1 MTDLFREVEEDLR
14 REHFNKLWQKYG
26 VYVLGLALAIVI
38 LAGGIAG
45 WRAWTHSARV
55 EASARFQEL
64 LAEAE
69 KAETPQAAAAA
80 FAEFAADT
88 TNGYE
93 VLARFHQVDRHLAA
107 GETDQARA
115 AFEAVA
121 NDGAAPDIL
130 RGMATIKAGLLLVDN
145 LSHDDMKARMASV
158 MKDGS
163 PWRPHALE
171 LLALSAMR
179 EGAWSEANANAAA
192 IIANPLSPAGLRDRA
207 YVIQALAAPHL
218 PRSVTEPAAPAA
230 ADAEE
235 DATPVQTEEQDAAQE
250 DAPEVPAETE

>member
-1 MTDLFREVEEDLR
+1 VTDLFREVEEDLR

-26 VYVLGLALAIVI
+26 VYLIGLALAIVL

-45 WRAWTHSARV
+45 WRAWTQSARV
-55 EASARFQEL
+55 EASARFEEL
-64 LAEAE
+64 VAEAE
-69 KAETPQAAAAA
+69 KAETPEAAAAA
-80 FAEFAADT
+80 FAEFASDT

-93 VLARFHQVDRHLAA
+93 VLARLHQADRHLAA
-107 GETDQARA
+107 GEADQARA

-130 RGMATIKAGLLLVDN
+130 RGMATVKAGLMLVDT

-158 MKDGS
+158 MRDGS

-179 EGAWSEANANAAA
+179 EGAWSDANANAAA

-207 YVIQALAAPHL
+207 HVIQALAAPHL
-218 PRSVTEPAAPAA
+218 PRSVTEPASPA

-235 DATPVQTEEQDAAQE
+235 DVAPAQAEDQDAAQE

>member
-93 VLARFHQVDRHLAA
+93 VLARFHQADRHLAA

-130 RGMATIKAGLLLVDN
+130 RGMATVKAGLLLVDT
-145 LSHDDMKARMASV
+145 LSHDDMKARMAPV

-179 EGAWSEANANAAA
+179 DGAWSDANANAAA

-207 YVIQALAAPHL
+207 HVIQALAAPHL
-218 PRSVTEPAAPAA
+218 PRNMTEPARPAA
-230 ADAEE
+230 NAEE
-235 DATPVQTEEQDAAQE
+235 DATPVQTEAAQE
-250 DAPEVPAETE
+250 DAPEVPVETE

>member
-55 EASARFQEL
+55 EASARFEEL

-93 VLARFHQVDRHLAA
+93 VLARFHQADRHLAA
-107 GETDQARA
+107 GEADQARA

-130 RGMATIKAGLLLVDN
+130 RGMATVKAGLLLVDT
-145 LSHDDMKARMASV
+145 LSHDDMKARMAPV

-179 EGAWSEANANAAA
+179 DGAWSDANGNAAA

-207 YVIQALAAPHL
+207 HVIQALAAPHL
-218 PRSVTEPAAPAA
+218 PRSVTEPARPAA
-230 ADAEE
+230 NAEE
-235 DATPVQTEEQDAAQE
+235 DATPVQTEAAQE
-250 DAPEVPAETE
+250 DAPEVPVETE